1 MDKERLEELKKL
13 CEDATPGPWEVDTNE
28 PFTND
33 MVGVLSPTAKMYA
46 VLFRD
51 QETEDDAEIVS
62 PSDAALIAASR
73 TALPELIAE
82 VEFLTKVAEQLLEY
96 FTVTEI
102 TADGVCLSIGM
113 AECWVYDSEDPELAQ
128 YLKRGK
134 E

>member
-33 MVGVLSPTAKMYA
+33 MVGVFSPTAKMYA

-82 VEFLTKVAEQLLEY
+82 VEFLTKVAEQAIMS
-96 FTVTEI
+96 TELYNY
-102 TADGVCLSIGM
+102 TSVLGC
-113 AECWVYDSEDPELAQ
+113 PELAQ
-128 YLKRGK
+128 YLKRG
-134 E
+134 EE